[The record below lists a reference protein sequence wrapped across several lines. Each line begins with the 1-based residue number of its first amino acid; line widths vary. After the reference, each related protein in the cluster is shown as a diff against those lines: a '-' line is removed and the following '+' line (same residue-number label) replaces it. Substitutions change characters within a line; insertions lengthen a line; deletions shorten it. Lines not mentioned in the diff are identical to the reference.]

1 MGLAARLSALNIYTA
16 LGERFFRWAPIVLG
30 TLGVGGISGWA
41 AWATKALAAYSPLSW
56 LSSGLL
62 GVLLAAAVY
71 WLWNNAKLRYEQ
83 SKNSEEMRT
92 RAKWVN
98 PLESVFT
105 AQRIDIDIFKRP
117 APDTATGKTF
127 VDCDIYGP
135 ATIILNGYTTLQN
148 GRFGFCDFVEVTVNS
163 PIYNAISFTD
173 TTFRECRFYYLTL
186 LIPSYLAGTFPRS
199 AGANWITPI
208 VGQRTDA

>member
-1 MGLAARLSALNIYTA
+1 MGLAARLSALNLYTA
-16 LGERFFRWAPIVLG
+16 LGERFLRWAPIVLG

-41 AWATKALAAYSPLSW
+41 AWATKALVAYSPLSW
-56 LSSGLL
+56 LGSGLL
-62 GVLLAAAVY
+62 GVLLSAAVY

-105 AQRIDIDIFKRP
+105 TQRIDIDIFKRP
-117 APDTATGKTF
+117 APDTATDKTF

-135 ATIILNGYTTLQN
+135 ATIILNGYTTLRN
-148 GRFGFCDFVEVTVNS
+148 GRFGFCDFVEVTL
-163 PIYNAISFTD
+163 P
-173 TTFRECRFYYLTL
+173 L
-186 LIPSYLAGTFPRS
+186 GS
-199 AGANWITPI
+199 ADFVI
-208 VGQRTDA
+208 